1 MRRFVLIPDTSRL
14 YVKLRFHTLNYDQDI
29 GKNET
34 EESFFAYAPVQRF
47 VISVIVAV
55 IIYLLLL
62 ETYAG
67 SDDKNNDR
75 MVGLCIIL
83 YHYKLCCFFYTKF
96 SGHPKTLQAG
106 RWQPYLCISSC
117 RDHFVCQFIYCTVI
131 NVIQNAT
138 ETPQKIFIPVAV
150 SCMLFSWL
158 MVHTI
163 FAFHYAH
170 LYYRDDTD
178 DSSKH
183 AEGLEFPGEKKPDY
197 IDFVYFSFVVGMT
210 FQVSDTAVTS
220 RSIRRLVILH
230 GLLSFGLNTFVVA
243 LTINLIAGLMK

>member
-1 MRRFVLIPDTSRL
+1 MTRPSATTKQKNLF
-14 YVKLRFHTLNYDQDI
+14 LRML
-29 GKNET
+29 
-34 EESFFAYAPVQRF
+34 PVQRF
-47 VISVIVAV
+47 VISVVVAV
-55 IIYLLLL
+55 ICYLLLL
-62 ETYAG
+62 ASNLEVMIKVMIAWSVFALSYIITSCIVFFTQSSQDIQKHSSQEDG
-67 SDDKNNDR
+67 SR
-75 MVGLCIIL
+75 
-83 YHYKLCCFFYTKF
+83 
-96 SGHPKTLQAG
+96 
-106 RWQPYLCISSC
+106 
-117 RDHFVCQFIYCTVI
+117 IYVFLLVVITSFASLFTVLLLMLSR
-131 NVIQNAT
+131 NT
-138 ETPQKIFIPVAV
+138 TDTPQMIFIPVAI

-170 LYYRDDTD
+170 LYYSDDTS
-178 DSSKH
+178 DSTKH

-197 IDFVYFSFVVGMT
+197 IDFVYFSFVIGMT

>member
-1 MRRFVLIPDTSRL
+1 MTRPSSKTKQRNLF
-14 YVKLRFHTLNYDQDI
+14 LRMLPI
-29 GKNET
+29 
-34 EESFFAYAPVQRF
+34 QRF

-62 ETYAG
+62 ASDLEVMIRVMIAWSVFALSYIITSCIVFFTQSSQDIQKHSRQEDG
-67 SDDKNNDR
+67 SRIYVFLLVVITSFASLFTVLLLMLSRN
-75 MVGLCIIL
+75 
-83 YHYKLCCFFYTKF
+83 
-96 SGHPKTLQAG
+96 KT
-106 RWQPYLCISSC
+106 
-117 RDHFVCQFIYCTVI
+117 D
-131 NVIQNAT
+131 
-138 ETPQKIFIPVAV
+138 TPQMIFIPVAI

-170 LYYRDDTD
+170 LYYSDDTD
-178 DSSKH
+178 DSTKH

-197 IDFVYFSFVVGMT
+197 IDFVYFSFVIGMT
-210 FQVSDTAVTS
+210 FQVSDIAVTS

>member
-1 MRRFVLIPDTSRL
+1 MTRPSAKTKQKNLF
-14 YVKLRFHTLNYDQDI
+14 LRML
-29 GKNET
+29 
-34 EESFFAYAPVQRF
+34 PVQRF

-55 IIYLLLL
+55 ITYLLLL
-62 ETYAG
+62 ASDLEVMIKVMIAWSVFALSYIITSCIVFFTQSSQDIQKHSSQEDG
-67 SDDKNNDR
+67 SR
-75 MVGLCIIL
+75 
-83 YHYKLCCFFYTKF
+83 
-96 SGHPKTLQAG
+96 
-106 RWQPYLCISSC
+106 
-117 RDHFVCQFIYCTVI
+117 IYVFLLVVITSFASLFTVLLLMLSR
-131 NVIQNAT
+131 NT
-138 ETPQKIFIPVAV
+138 TDTPQMIFIPVAI

-170 LYYRDDTD
+170 LYYSDDTS
-178 DSSKH
+178 DSTKH

-197 IDFVYFSFVVGMT
+197 IDFVYFSFVIGMT